1 MRWPAALR
9 WAIVTGSLLCLG
21 GCASV
26 AGLFG
31 YGKDG
36 SGKLL
41 PRAVAPAYQLEI
53 DAPSDLRKLLVTY
66 LDLSRF
72 QSAPESEAITR
83 AELDRMVAAAPAQA
97 RELLQ
102 TEGYFNA
109 VVKVTRVEK
118 VPSAPAPTPASGT
131 APAASAAASTE
142 SVADEVDRD
151 APLPRTNIPLLR
163 VVVDPGPRAIVQ
175 RFSFEARGPLKDAAD
190 AKELDARV
198 LIAQVRNQWQ
208 LPPELPFRQ
217 STWGTAKTGALAKL
231 RADGYL
237 AAVLNPT
244 SATVDADTNTVA
256 IEVTAE
262 SGPLYRIGPISVT
275 GLRRYDEDAV
285 LKLSNL
291 KPGAPYRES
300 LLVDYQ
306 ERLQKAGLFEGAAV
320 VLDPDP
326 ETADAATVNVRVREL
341 PLQQATLGA
350 GYSGN
355 NGPRLTLEHFHRQPF
370 GWRWIAKNKF
380 ELGPKLKSWSGELTS
395 YPLDNLYRNLL
406 AASAEE
412 LKSVNETR
420 RSLTARVGR
429 RQDSPRIE
437 RLIYAEL
444 TQSRLETTS
453 DSGTT
458 FTDSRALSAN
468 YHWTY
473 RDIDSVLLPTD
484 GYTLALQGAGGFATS
499 GTDSNG
505 LFGRAYARYTLYTPL
520 GASWYSIVRAEA
532 GQVEANNAVG
542 IPDTLLFR
550 AGGDDSVRG
559 YEYRSLGPK
568 VDGALL
574 SGTVLFTASA
584 EIARPILKSR
594 PDLWWAAFLDAGN
607 AANRWQDLQPALGY
621 GVGLRWRSPVGPL
634 RFDLAYGQEVQS
646 FRTHLSVAIAF

>member
-1 MRWPAALR
+1 MMGLAALR
-9 WAIVTGSLLCLG
+9 WAIAASVLLGLG
-21 GCASV
+21 GCGTVSSLL
-26 AGLFG
+26 GSS
-31 YGKDG
+31 KDAIT
-36 SGKLL
+36 K
-41 PRAVAPAYQLEI
+41 RTTRTVAPAYQLEV
-53 DAPSDLRKLLVTY
+53 DAPPDLRRLLVTY

-72 QSAPESEAITR
+72 QSAPESEEITR

-109 VVKVTRVEK
+109 VVKVTRSDV
-118 VPSAPAPTPASGT
+118 TPA
-131 APAASAAASTE
+131 APAASATATP
-142 SVADEVDRD
+142 EVDRD
-151 APLPRTNIPLLR
+151 APLARTNVPLLR
-163 VVVDPGPRAIVQ
+163 VVVDPGPRALVK
-175 RFSFEARGPLKDAAD
+175 RFNFEARGPLKDAAD
-190 AKELDARV
+190 ANELDARV

-208 LPPELPFRQ
+208 LPADLPFRQ
-217 STWGTAKTGALAKL
+217 STWGTAKTGAVAKL

-237 AAVLNPT
+237 AAALSPT
-244 SATVDADTNTVA
+244 SAQVDADTNTVV
-256 IEVTAE
+256 IDVTAE
-262 SGPLYRIGPISVT
+262 SGPLYRFGPISVT
-275 GLRRYDEDAV
+275 GLRRYDEQAV
-285 LKLSNL
+285 LMLSNL

-326 ETADAATVNVRVREL
+326 ETAEAATVNVRLREL
-341 PLQQATLGA
+341 PLQQATLGV
-350 GYSGN
+350 GYSAN
-355 NGPRLTLEHFHRQPF
+355 NGPRATLEHFHRQPF
-370 GWRWIAKNKF
+370 GWRWIAKNTF
-380 ELGPKLKSWSGELTS
+380 ELGPKLKYWGGELTS
-395 YPLDNLYRNLL
+395 YPLENLYRNLL
-406 AASAEE
+406 SASAEE
-412 LKSVNETR
+412 LKSVSETR

-444 TQSRLETTS
+444 TQSRLETSS
-453 DSGTT
+453 DTVRSL
-458 FTDSRALSAN
+458 TDNRAISAN

-499 GTDSNG
+499 GTESNG
-505 LFGRAYARYTLYTPL
+505 VFGRAYARYTLYKPL
-520 GASWYSIVRAEA
+520 GLSWYSIVRAEA
-532 GQVEANNAVG
+532 GQVAADNSVG

-584 EIARPILKSR
+584 EIARPLLKSR
-594 PDLWWAAFLDAGN
+594 PDLWWAAFIDAGN
-607 AANRWQDLQPALGY
+607 AANRWQDLKPVYGY
-621 GVGLRWRSPVGPL
+621 GLGLRWRSPVGPL
-634 RFDLAYGQEVQS
+634 RFDLAYGQEVQH
-646 FRTHLSVAIAF
+646 FRTHLSVGIAF